1 MKQRKQCAGR
11 WRLGPGSLNGTRRS
25 LHSEFSV
32 QLCVSRY
39 SGASLAATLF
49 LDTSSAQ
56 LCGAL
61 EEAGNCE
68 TWTRVSR

>member
-1 MKQRKQCAGR
+1 MKQRKQCAGG

-32 QLCVSRY
+32 QLSVSRY

-49 LDTSSAQ
+49 LDTSSASCVGRWKKQ
-56 LCGAL
+56 AIVRHGP
-61 EEAGNCE
+61 G
-68 TWTRVSR
+68 